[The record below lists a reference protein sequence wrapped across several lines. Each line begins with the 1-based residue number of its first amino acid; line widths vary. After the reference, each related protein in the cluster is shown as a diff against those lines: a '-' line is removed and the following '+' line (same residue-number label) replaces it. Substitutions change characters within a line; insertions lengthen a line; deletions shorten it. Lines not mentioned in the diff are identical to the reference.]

1 MRVYG
6 AYLKTA
12 DGNIHFNGMTL
23 KSELF
28 ENVNI
33 VSVFGSTDAYPMGA
47 KVSHNGKHWVSDY
60 DANIWEPGV
69 FGWHEVA

>member
-33 VSVFGSTDAYPMGA
+33 VSVFGSTDAYLDCDTAARKRGIYPPPT
-47 KVSHNGKHWVSDY
+47 SR
-60 DANIWEPGV
+60 I
-69 FGWHEVA
+69 